1 MNDKTK
7 QANECNTRLKFEDG
21 GKDSM
26 VQRERDLLKMR
37 DNYDQTMNALS
48 EKRSNLE
55 KLLKEE
61 RD

>member
-1 MNDKTK
+1 
-7 QANECNTRLKFEDG
+7 
-21 GKDSM
+21 M

-48 EKRSNLE
+48 EKRANLE